1 MISDKDIEHLAALAR
16 IEMAEEE
23 KNVIRRDLDAILT
36 YVAELSEAVPEK
48 TDSLGLRQD
57 GNRNVL
63 REDVSTGIIILRSSG
78 LNEGCSFPSDYCSSQ
93 EVACGW

>member
-63 REDVSTGIIILRSSG
+63 REDVSTGEAGKHSAELIQAAPRAENNYFKVKRIK
-78 LNEGCSFPSDYCSSQ
+78 
-93 EVACGW
+93 